1 MNWKLSNCHYLF
13 GAKCQRYCKS
23 TSLRLGSYD
32 DHFGTWGC
40 CIRMKEVI
48 LIVDMWKESLA
59 IPVTGLE
66 LDVERYCKSTSLRLR
81 CSWIY
86 VCVSCVFD
94 FKTNYLVLA
103 RIEHYGYM
111 IHMVGSNDLG
121 NEVNLLICMWI
132 ESLATSISDLEL
144 NVERYCKSTSL
155 GLRYS
160 WI

>member
-48 LIVDMWKESLA
+48 LIVDMWKDSLA
-59 IPVTGLE
+59 IPVTSLE

-103 RIEHYGYM
+103 RIEHYGLHDSYGRFQRSRKWSEFANM
-111 IHMVGSNDLG
+111 YVNRKLSNFNFWFGAKCWKILQ
-121 NEVNLLICMWI
+121 VN
-132 ESLATSISDLEL
+132 
-144 NVERYCKSTSL
+144 
-155 GLRYS
+155 
-160 WI
+160 